1 MYEIYYDEQI
11 IGSLAADE
19 LVYFN
24 GSLQQRTNEADTLSF
39 SLTSNNPYLKN
50 LGIRS
55 GVVSLRKNRETV
67 FAGDIVETVEDFYN
81 CVTVTCHGCLTW
93 FKDVQI
99 VHYKKTASASDY
111 LSDILSKYNAACSP
125 QRKINMGYCDISKSV
140 SHDHSDSIRSA
151 SYLLNEILEEC
162 GGYLVFRYD
171 GQTVYLDWL
180 AEGRDC
186 NQNIDSQNLIDLSK
200 HIDGTNIVTRIYPWG
215 KDGLTMAAPYY
226 VADELLEMYYGIISI
241 DKKYEV
247 ETAAE
252 LKAKA
257 EAELA
262 QQKAVQS
269 TITLTAVDLS
279 IQNRSLDSFEIA
291 GKVPAISKPHGIEET
306 MVVQEK
312 DLDLNNPANSKVTF
326 GVLAVPLSATAG
338 TSITEATVS
347 GWGFTKNTG
356 TYTKPAGGIPKSDLS
371 EDVGASLAKAD
382 TALQQHQSL
391 AAYRTADAQDAI
403 DATKQNKLTAGENVT
418 ISEDGKISATGGDG
432 GLGVFEV
439 TLTSADGVL
448 AADKTFEQVK
458 AAIADGKPVLKVHS
472 DVDVLWFFLL
482 DKSPV
487 EIDFVGFAD
496 EQILA
501 YLTAKQD
508 GSWETTVTA
517 RVTVEMLSELS
528 DKLGNLGNL
537 TTTAKTSLVAAIN
550 ELKSGAAVTEA
561 TVSGW
566 GFTKNTGTY
575 SKPAGGIPKADLA
588 SAVQTSLGK
597 ADSALQTVPSTYRTA
612 SAQDTIDSGK
622 VDKVTGK
629 GLSAN
634 DYTAAAKAKV
644 DAIPANP
651 KYTDTVYD
659 DTAVRKRLTA
669 VEGMDNITLSVVS
682 SRLTS
687 LAYTAKYSSL
697 LGIVFVRIYGKV
709 NATMNTGY
717 DYNVLNIGSKSPT
730 ANAALAVKCGKNAQA
745 IAQSSGVISVRPF
758 ESGIKDYDIY
768 ITGFWFV

>member
-99 VHYKKTASASDY
+99 VHYKKNASASDY

-171 GQTVYLDWL
+171 GQTVYLDWI

-356 TYTKPAGGIPKSDLS
+356 TYAKPALGIPK
-371 EDVGASLAKAD
+371 
-382 TALQQHQSL
+382 T
-391 AAYRTADAQDAI
+391 
-403 DATKQNKLTAGENVT
+403 
-418 ISEDGKISATGGDG
+418 
-432 GLGVFEV
+432 
-439 TLTSADGVL
+439 
-448 AADKTFEQVK
+448 
-458 AAIADGKPVLKVHS
+458 
-472 DVDVLWFFLL
+472 
-482 DKSPV
+482 
-487 EIDFVGFAD
+487 
-496 EQILA
+496 
-501 YLTAKQD
+501 
-508 GSWETTVTA
+508 
-517 RVTVEMLSELS
+517 
-528 DKLGNLGNL
+528 
-537 TTTAKTSLVAAIN
+537 
-550 ELKSGAAVTEA
+550 
-561 TVSGW
+561 
-566 GFTKNTGTY
+566 
-575 SKPAGGIPKADLA
+575 DLA

-597 ADSALQTVPSTYRTA
+597 ADSALQSVPSTYRTA

-622 VDKVTGK
+622 VDKVAGK
-629 GLSAN
+629 VLSTN
-634 DYTAAAKAKV
+634 DFTAAAKAKV

-659 DTAVRKRLTA
+659 DTAVRNRLTA

-758 ESGIKDYDIY
+758 ESGINGYDIY